1 MHQLKDTDAV
11 ILMQF
16 RDAVA
21 HLAEMPL
28 AEATA
33 AMGEIGRP
41 YLDRLKANG
50 HELADAIGLM
60 RSVWIEIKK
69 GKL

>member
-1 MHQLKDTDAV
+1 MQKLENTDAV

-21 HLAEMPL
+21 HLIDLPL
-28 AEATA
+28 GESTA

-41 YLDRLKANG
+41 FLERLKANG
-50 HELADAIGLM
+50 HEWADAIGLM
-60 RSVWIEIKK
+60 RSVWIDLEK